1 MVTPRSAATS
11 GSKPMMTNSV
21 VPMQKEATA
30 SARMGS
36 GMVLSDKS
44 IEAALFAICAPDHN
58 CVYRKAALRRT
69 HW

>member
-1 MVTPRSAATS
+1 
-11 GSKPMMTNSV
+11 
-21 VPMQKEATA
+21 
-30 SARMGS
+30 MGS